1 MVLFENDAVFLLK
14 TRKEDALRNYFRV
27 RHFTSHSKYSWIFMT
42 DHVVIINVTGM
53 GRIYKWML
61 FFYSTIELVLTPKLT
76 EDVQF
81 SVMNLSLKNNQ
92 HTLSAL
98 DISPTTW
105 DSLPHPSVRHPC
117 KIIRMC

>member
-1 MVLFENDAVFLLK
+1 
-14 TRKEDALRNYFRV
+14 
-27 RHFTSHSKYSWIFMT
+27 MT

-61 FFYSTIELVLTPKLT
+61 NFYSIIELVLIPKLT

-92 HTLSAL
+92 TSLSSLNIA
-98 DISPTTW
+98 PTTQN
-105 DSLPHPSVRHPC
+105 SLPHTSPRHPFILIC
-117 KIIRMC
+117 MF